1 MNPFV
6 KEALSDVKTYPTA
19 SAELENAGSITNP
32 SAEEW
37 AIKRHRKT
45 GGLLVD
51 DHFRVQIVP
60 KALSQEKDGPVP
72 QAMIKDVFALGD
84 VSTMEKDP
92 LPATAQVANQEAKW
106 LGRNMNNGFTEPGFN
121 FRSLGVM
128 TYLGDMKA
136 IMQTGRRKEIK
147 GYVLP
152 SSSSIDQH
160 DTDGK

>member
-1 MNPFV
+1 M
-6 KEALSDVKTYPTA
+6 KTYPTA
-19 SAELENAGSITNP
+19 SAELENAGSINP

-51 DHFRVQIVP
+51 DHFRVQLVP
-60 KALSQEKDGPVP
+60 KALSQEKDASVP
-72 QAMIKDVFALGD
+72 QATIKDVFALGD

-106 LGRNMNNGFTEPGFN
+106 LGRNMNSGFTEPGFD

-152 SSSSIDQH
+152 SS
-160 DTDGK
+160 